1 MNISGDNKK
10 GFSLVELM
18 VTIAILAILA
28 AIAVPAYSNYIL
40 KSHLQDE
47 IGKMDSYR
55 KAIAIYI
62 QESGVTSD
70 KDFQLG
76 IANIKDNYFG
86 DGNVAVMSEL
96 KENNGRLLSRPV
108 IRGTTYQIALTPR
121 INDNGTLINWE
132 CDIRNETDNSAPP
145 SGAMPKGQCC

>member
-1 MNISGDNKK
+1 MLKNCPEYCNPRYDYFTYCDVMNISGNNKK

-18 VTIAILAILA
+18 VTIAII
-28 AIAVPAYSNYIL
+28 AYSNYIL

-47 IGKMDSYR
+47 IGKMDNYR

-70 KDFQLG
+70 EGFQSG

-96 KENNGRLLSRPV
+96 KENNGRLLSHPV
-108 IRGTTYQIALTPR
+108 IRGTTYQIAV
-121 INDNGTLINWE
+121 
-132 CDIRNETDNSAPP
+132 
-145 SGAMPKGQCC
+145 